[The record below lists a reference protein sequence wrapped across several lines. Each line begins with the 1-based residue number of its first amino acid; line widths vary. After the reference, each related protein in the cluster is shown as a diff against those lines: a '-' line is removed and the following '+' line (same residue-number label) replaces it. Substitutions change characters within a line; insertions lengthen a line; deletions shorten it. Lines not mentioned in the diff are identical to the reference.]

1 MTAHPTRSRVKTAAL
16 ALGGIV
22 AITAAASTALALTA
36 AARPSR
42 PSAVTVAATTTVP
55 VLVNCAMKAQTRPRQ
70 YILACGD
77 GNFYL
82 DKLKWAAWGSS
93 SAFAEGIN
101 TFNDCVPF
109 CAAGHFHSFP
119 VLAALWRAEPRP
131 GHTGQR
137 YFTRLTLIYTGNRT
151 YSAGGKLHRLPA
163 TATYPLS
170 ALGGG
175 G

>member
-1 MTAHPTRSRVKTAAL
+1 MTTHPTRSRVKAAAL
-16 ALGGIV
+16 ALCGIV
-22 AITAAASTALALTA
+22 AITTAACAALSPAA

-42 PSAVTVAATTTVP
+42 PPAVTVAATTAVP
-55 VLVNCAMKAQTRPRQ
+55 VLVNCAMKAQTRPGQ
-70 YILACGD
+70 YVLACGD

-82 DKLKWAAWGSS
+82 DRLNWAAWGSS

-109 CAAGHFHSFP
+109 CAGGHFHSFP

-131 GHTGQR
+131 GHAGQR
-137 YFTRLTLIYTGNRT
+137 YFTRLTLIYTGSRT
-151 YSAGGKLHRLPA
+151 YSAGGKRHQLPA

>member
-1 MTAHPTRSRVKTAAL
+1 MTTHPTPSRVKTAAL
-16 ALGGIV
+16 ALCGIV
-22 AITAAASTALALTA
+22 AITAAAACAPTA
-36 AARPSR
+36 AAGPSQ
-42 PSAVTVAATTTVP
+42 PAAVTVAATARVP

-82 DKLKWAAWGSS
+82 DKLNWAAWGSS

-131 GHTGQR
+131 GHVGQR

-151 YSAGGKLHRLPA
+151 YSAGGKLHRFPA
-163 TATYPLS
+163 TATYRLS
-170 ALGGG
+170 VLGGG
-175 G
+175 A